1 MNVFIVGS
9 AFCTA
14 GDLDKRRLHK
24 QIVEVTQMLNALNG
38 ETKAWRNHPCTLQ
51 YQDHKA
57 WLIEYQECLKAVYT
71 KQFAKALFHSEVA
84 DDIRPEFHTEE
95 YFSQMKRRLYT
106 KDKEF
111 YSQWA
116 HLGTSEINWYFVN
129 GEWRYYRDG
138 KQVKETV

>member
-14 GDLDKRRLHK
+14 GDLDKRRLYK
-24 QIVEVTQMLNALNG
+24 QIVECTQMLNALNG

-84 DDIRPEFHTEE
+84 DEIRPEFHTEE
-95 YFSQMKRRLYT
+95 YFNQMKRRLYT

-116 HLGTSEINWYFVN
+116 HLGTSEVNWYYV
-129 GEWRYYRDG
+129 GGQWRYYKNG
-138 KQVKETV
+138 KQVKESV